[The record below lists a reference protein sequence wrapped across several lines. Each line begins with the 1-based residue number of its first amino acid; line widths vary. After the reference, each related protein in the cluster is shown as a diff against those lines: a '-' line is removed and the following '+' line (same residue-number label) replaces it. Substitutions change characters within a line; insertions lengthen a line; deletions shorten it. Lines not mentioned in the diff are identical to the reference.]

1 MDPTDEVLFKG
12 TSRSIGLQTYH
23 SPLIAPSFFE
33 SWLMPAA
40 AEAKL
45 EGSGKGIF
53 PAED

>member
-1 MDPTDEVLFKG
+1 MIATH
-12 TSRSIGLQTYH
+12 H
-23 SPLIAPSFFE
+23 SPLIAPSFLE

-53 PAED
+53 AAEE